1 MRSSSKLIDMILEE
15 LLVEVDN
22 LKNNTSSRQIESIE
36 CIECYV
42 KQLIRLREREQE
54 SNDKQLFSREQEKYI
69 IKLVTDHLNQET
81 QRAFDSLPEDI
92 KQQYMKEK
100 QRFKLSRR

>member
-54 SNDKQLFSREQEKYI
+54 SDDKQLFSREQEKYI
-69 IKLVTDHLNQET
+69 IKLVLVYLNYYLQN
-81 QRAFDSLPEDI
+81 
-92 KQQYMKEK
+92 
-100 QRFKLSRR
+100 